1 MKTKFNEDLLN
12 SLLKFDFLVLDADSC
27 KKSSR
32 HTLKTLQLQ
41 SSAKQ
46 GASIILEP
54 AEAIKSL
61 KQLVRLLN
69 FLSKKKNP
77 MLYIQAKNSF
87 LTKLLYFFAN
97 KSEDKISLNN
107 DFAFMS
113 FNKNSAILSLDSLN
127 NSNFYKH
134 FFNKNLYLI
143 AEVNAFLK
151 TNDFGSYKLHNTV
164 DNYKKLILL
173 AILLKKIYLK

>member
-1 MKTKFNEDLLN
+1 MKAKFNEELLT
-12 SLLKFDFLVLDADSC
+12 SLLKFDFLVLDNTAG
-27 KKSSR
+27 KKSNR

-41 SSAKQ
+41 HSAKQ
-46 GASIILEP
+46 NCSTILEP

-61 KQLVRLLN
+61 KQLIRLFN

-77 MLYIQAKNSF
+77 MLYLQAKNSF
-87 LTKLLYFFAN
+87 LAKLLFFFAN
-97 KSEDKISLNN
+97 KAEDRISLNN
-107 DFAFMS
+107 DFAFMN